1 MGKVHV
7 SCCLMAD
14 ATANKP
20 SNPEEKQNL
29 HIVDSFLFEIEFH
42 GLKSNLISCFKHKIF
57 PQANKNFL
65 TTIFV

>member
-20 SNPEEKQNL
+20 SNPEKKQNL

-42 GLKSNLISCFKHKIF
+42 GLKSNLISCFKQNLSTGK
-57 PQANKNFL
+57 
-65 TTIFV
+65 